1 VSNSPQSKKTQALI
15 QVALFAGIVVLLN
28 ILVNVRIG
36 GRGLY
41 ANFDL
46 TEENRFTL
54 SPATEDV
61 LEEVDDVVFVK
72 VLLEGDFPA
81 TLKQLQR
88 STLEMLEDFRS
99 VTPYIEFDFEDPSD
113 GTTEQLTNLR
123 KQLDEW
129 ELKPTFFETTD
140 AAQVVYPFAIVRY
153 GNRVFPVDLLDEDI
167 PGAASESERLEIS
180 ISQLEYKLANAIQKV
195 TQSSNDREYVLFTEG
210 HGELDSLQTFDLQ
223 TSLQSFY
230 NVDRIHL
237 DSVITIPSDLV
248 SLLIVAKPKTAF
260 SDRDKFKIDQ
270 YVMNGGKVLW
280 LIDHVAMDL
289 DTLRMKQRFYPAPYG
304 IELDDILFKYGIRF
318 QDNFVLDYQC
328 SNIALTMGAQGTPP
342 RFFKYPYF
350 PVLVPDMSHPITKGL
365 GFMNLK
371 YPSALDME
379 VQLPPGLERT
389 LLLQSSNNSMYQRL
403 PVEMDFAFLREPLRK
418 EAFQKPPQP
427 LAMLV
432 EGVFPSFY
440 ANRMS
445 ADMQE
450 GMRQLNIEIRDES
463 FPTAM
468 IVVADGDVARN
479 EVNYSNGKV
488 LPLGYSPYEGDG
500 KGFTFTGNKDF
511 LINCVEYLVSDHGV
525 FEARGKE
532 VKLRLLDRMKAETE
546 KTKWQM
552 VNLVLPLVFL
562 LLFGFAYNWWR
573 KRKFS

>member
-1 VSNSPQSKKTQALI
+1 MSNSPKSKKTQALI
-15 QVALFAGIVVLLN
+15 QLALFAGIVILVN

-46 TEENRFTL
+46 TEEKRFTL
-54 SPATEDV
+54 SPPTKAV

-81 TLKQLQR
+81 PMKQLQR

-99 VTPYIEFDFEDPSD
+99 VTPYVEFDFEDPTE
-113 GTTEQLTNLR
+113 GTPEQLNDL
-123 KQLDEW
+123 KQQLQEW
-129 ELKPTFFETTD
+129 EMQPTFFETTD
-140 AAQVVYPFAIVRY
+140 AAQVVYPFAMVRY
-153 GNRVFPVDLLDEDI
+153 GNRVFPVDLLDENI
-167 PGAASESERLEIS
+167 PGAATESERLEIS

-195 TQSSNDREYVLFTEG
+195 TQSVSDRQYVLFTEG

-230 NVDRIHL
+230 NIDRIHL
-237 DSVITIPSDLV
+237 DSVINIPADLV
-248 SLLIVAKPKTAF
+248 RLLIVAKPKTAF
-260 SDRDKFKIDQ
+260 SERDKFKIDQ
-270 YVMNGGKVLW
+270 YVMSGGKVLW

-289 DTLRMKQRFYPAPYG
+289 DTLRMKQRFYPAPYD
-304 IELDDILFKYGIRF
+304 LQLKDMLFKYGIRF

-342 RFFKYPYF
+342 RLFKYPYF
-350 PVLVPDMSHPITKGL
+350 PVLVPSISHPITKGL
-365 GFMNLK
+365 GLINLR
-371 YPSALDME
+371 YPSGLDME
-379 VQLPPGLERT
+379 VQLAPGLQRT
-389 LLLQSSNNSMYQRL
+389 LLLESSENSMYQRL

-418 EAFQKPPQP
+418 EAFQKPSQP

-432 EGVFPSFY
+432 EGEFPSFY

-445 ADMQE
+445 AEMAE
-450 GMRQLNIEIRDES
+450 GMQQLNIEVRDKS
-463 FPTAM
+463 LPTSM

-488 LPLGYSPYEGDG
+488 LPLGFSPYEAKGQ
-500 KGFTFTGNKDF
+500 GFTFTGNKDF
-511 LINCVEYLVSDHGV
+511 LINCVEYLVNDHGV

-532 VKLRLLDRMKAETE
+532 IKLRLLDRMKAETQ
-546 KTKWQM
+546 KTQWQM
-552 VNLVLPLVFL
+552 INLVLPLLFL
-562 LLFGFAYNWWR
+562 LLFGFGYNWWR
-573 KRKFS
+573 KRKYS